1 MTGEVAEYDLST
13 VNASRRQADSEA

>member
-13 VNASRRQADSEA
+13 VNAVRRQADSEA

>member
-13 VNASRRQADSEA
+13 VNAARRQADSEA